1 MSKNLFA
8 RVTDAITGK
17 LTSDVIRRRVEHASA
32 ALAEAERSWRLAA
45 VAAEAGGPP
54 EDEARA
60 EEHLASCRRELERLN
75 AVLAEVEAQEAQEV
89 AAARLKQE
97 AAEDAKL
104 AKASTEWARTAAA
117 LAEALSAYADAYGQ
131 FVRSSAHMS
140 LLARTNPRARQDLST
155 QNVDA
160 LVGTELARLSSDTIP
175 PGADRWAAS
184 ALNPRE
190 IVPLVGHVSEMA
202 NAIKEGLRHGS

>member
-17 LTSDVIRRRVEHASA
+17 LTSETMRRRVEDANS

-60 EEHLASCRRELERLN
+60 EEHLASCRRDLGRLS
-75 AVLAEVEAQEAQEV
+75 AVLAEVEAQEAQE
-89 AAARLKQE
+89 AATARLKQE
-97 AAEDAKL
+97 TAEDAKL
-104 AKASTEWARTAAA
+104 ARASTEWARTAAT
-117 LAEALSAYADAYGQ
+117 LAEALRAYADAYGQ

-140 LLARTNPRARQDLST
+140 LLARTNPRARQDLSA

-184 ALNPRE
+184 ALDPRK
-190 IVPLVGHVSEMA
+190 IVPLVGHVGEIAS
-202 NAIKEGLRHGS
+202 AIKEGLRHGS